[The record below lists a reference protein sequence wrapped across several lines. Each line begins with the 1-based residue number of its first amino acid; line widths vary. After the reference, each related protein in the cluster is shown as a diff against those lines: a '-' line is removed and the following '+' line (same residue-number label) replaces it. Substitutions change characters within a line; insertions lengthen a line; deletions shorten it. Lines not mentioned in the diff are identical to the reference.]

1 MNAFVARVVRF
12 FYDFFSP
19 YGLRHQLHPL
29 PEGAEKISSP
39 RRFTYPFCYRP
50 HKLCRLVVQDVID
63 HCYNTPD
70 MVPKEGKMFG
80 VLIVEHKGKRYYLRA
95 FSGIYNGSYRHKGFV
110 PPVVDLQEPKGY
122 FRQKEQEIMALTRK
136 ISNLYSFIPKGQFD
150 SDELDEKQRKSREEI
165 IRLKTL
171 RKEMSQDLQMW
182 TFHQFR
188 MRNARGEE
196 ADLIDIFK
204 DFKSPFPEE
213 EYIAYK
219 EGRIAT
225 KPKGKYGVPP
235 GGAGECCA
243 PKLLQYAYQH
253 GLKPICMEEFWVG
266 PSKGNQMRFESNFYP
281 ACQHKCVPIL
291 TFMLKGLNVEEN
303 PLFHRARLLMKRVR
317 IVHEGEDFLIVY
329 KPSGLLSVPSKN
341 HGEPSLMDYLYS
353 LSPHYHL
360 MHRLDQDTS
369 GVMIVAKTDE
379 ACKWI
384 QELFTERRIKKKYVA
399 ILEDPSSSMKEKA
412 LLKAKK
418 AERMVTATNPAAP
431 EGTSAAN
438 TTGASNGD
446 EGGAVVS
453 EYREPHAGVTELPP
467 VDGLPRGTIS
477 LPLSKNPF
485 DSPRQIVDHRF
496 GKAAFTYYE
505 FTSPRRIEL
514 YPQTGRTHQLRIHCA
529 HPEGLGRPIK
539 GDILYGVAS
548 DRLYLHAE
556 SLGFCHPITG
566 KWMHF
571 EVKEL

>member
-1 MNAFVARVVRF
+1 MNNIFSHITHF
-12 FYDFFSP
+12 FK
-19 YGLRHQLHPL
+19 GIVEHWELRRQLHPL
-29 PEGAEKISSP
+29 PDKVHKTMSP
-39 RRFTYPFCYRP
+39 KEFTFPFCYRP
-50 HKLCRLVVQDVID
+50 HKLCRAAADEVIAY
-63 HCYNTPD
+63 CYNTPE
-70 MVPKEGKMFG
+70 MVPTEGKMFG
-80 VLIVEHKGKRYYLRA
+80 VLVVEYKGKRYYLRA
-95 FSGIYNGSYRHKGFV
+95 FSGIYNGSYHHKGFV
-110 PPVVDLQEPKGY
+110 PPVVDLQNPKGY
-122 FRQKEQEIMALTRK
+122 FRKKELEIVALTQK
-136 ISNLYSFIPKGQFD
+136 IGNLYCNMPSKHADPA
-150 SDELDEKQRKSREEI
+150 ELTEQQQKNKEEI
-165 IRLKTL
+165 TTLKAL
-171 RKEMSQDLQMW
+171 RKEMSQDLQQW

-204 DFKSPFPEE
+204 DYKSPFPEE

-243 PKLLQYAYQH
+243 PKLLQYAYLH

-266 PSKGNQMRFESNFYP
+266 PSKGNQMRIESNFYP

-303 PLFHRARLLMKRVR
+303 PLFHRARLLLKRVR
-317 IVHEGEDFLIVY
+317 IVHEADDFMIVY

-353 LSPHYHL
+353 LNPNYHL

-369 GVMIVAKTDE
+369 GVMIVAKTRE
-379 ACKWI
+379 ACGWI
-384 QELFTERRIKKKYVA
+384 QMLFSERLIKKKYVA
-399 ILEDPSSSMKEKA
+399 ILDEPSPMPERA

-418 AERMVTATNPAAP
+418 AERIFYSEHADCS
-431 EGTSAAN
+431 EKSEHSDHSEHSEY
-438 TTGASNGD
+438 TTI
-446 EGGAVVS
+446 
-453 EYREPHAGVTELPP
+453 YREPHSGVTELSNEN
-467 VDGLPRGTIS
+467 DLPTGTIS

-485 DSPRQIVDHRF
+485 DSPRQVVDHRF
-496 GKAAFTYYE
+496 GKAANTYYE

-514 YPQTGRTHQLRIHCA
+514 YPATGRTHQLRIHCA

-539 GDILYGVAS
+539 GDILYGKAA

>member
-1 MNAFVARVVRF
+1 MMKGIFHPILQF
-12 FYDFFSP
+12 FQDTFSRD
-19 YGLRHQLHPL
+19 GLRQQLHPL
-29 PEGAEKISSP
+29 PASVLKIASP
-39 RRFTYPFCYRP
+39 KEFTYPFCYRP
-50 HKLCRLVVQDVID
+50 HKLSRAAADEVIAY
-63 HCYNTPD
+63 CYNTPE
-70 MVPKEGKMFG
+70 MVPTEGKMFG

-95 FSGIYNGSYRHKGFV
+95 FSGIYNGSYHHKGFV
-110 PPVVDLQEPKGY
+110 PPIVDLQDPKGH
-122 FRQKEQEIMALTRK
+122 FRQKELEIVTLTQRINK
-136 ISNLYSFIPKGQFD
+136 LNGNLPKHPEQAE
-150 SDELDEKQRKSREEI
+150 ELTEQQKSIQEEI
-165 IRLKTL
+165 AHLKTL
-171 RKEMSQDLQMW
+171 RKEKSQELQMW

-188 MRNARGEE
+188 MRNAEGNE

-204 DFKSPFPEE
+204 DYKSPFPEE

-225 KPKGKYGVPP
+225 KPKGRYGVPP

-243 PKLLQYAYQH
+243 PKLLQYAYLH
-253 GLKPICMEEFWVG
+253 GLKPICMEEFWIG
-266 PSKGNQMRFESNFYP
+266 PSKGNQMRIEKNFYP

-303 PLFHRARLLMKRVR
+303 PLFHRARLLLKHVR
-317 IVHEGEDFLIVY
+317 IIHEADDFLIVY

-353 LSPHYHL
+353 LNPNFHL

-369 GVMIVAKTDE
+369 GIMIVAKTQE
-379 ACKWI
+379 ACNWI
-384 QELFTERRIKKKYVA
+384 QDLFMEHKMMKKYVA
-399 ILEDPSSSMKEKA
+399 LLDEPSPMPDKV

-418 AERMVTATNPAAP
+418 AQILLN
-431 EGTSAAN
+431 
-438 TTGASNGD
+438 D
-446 EGGAVVS
+446 EAS
-453 EYREPHAGVTELPP
+453 EYHEPHSGVTELRT
-467 VDGLPRGTIS
+467 VEGLSQGTIS

-485 DSPRQIVDHRF
+485 DSPRQVVDHRF
-496 GKAAFTYYE
+496 GKPATTYYE

-514 YPQTGRTHQLRIHCA
+514 YPESGRTHQLRIHCA

-539 GDILYGVAS
+539 GDILYGTAS

-571 EVKEL
+571 EDKAF